1 MEPITAKNIEIL
13 LLKLNL
19 NNSKY
24 PIMIYYGKEESC
36 AKKEESFPKI
46 KTILKMIDRG
56 FLC

>member
-36 AKKEESFPKI
+36 ANKEESFPKT